1 MELQPNDGPRSNLG
15 IRLSSNDVVR
25 PRREFP
31 RRFVEG
37 IGKLTGNMLRDY
49 RKKTGRLATRILE
62 AAGLAGHFTYEVVYL
77 SDLLALS

>member
-15 IRLSSNDVVR
+15 IGPSSNDVVG
-25 PRREFP
+25 PRWEFP

-49 RKKTGRLATRILE
+49 RKTRHKNI
-62 AAGLAGHFTYEVVYL
+62 GGCRI
-77 SDLLALS
+77 SG